1 MDVRP
6 LYVGFDE
13 DNPLFQPPWNIDSHF
28 VWGWFDA
35 TELSKTVDFI
45 VTQRSYEI
53 PADFLAWQQTGSSD
67 NIYVEFWG
75 ATLFFSLFLSV
86 IAMWQSNNVKGRWK
100 SLESVLLL
108 ICTVSPFL
116 LLFDSL
122 TEMVEQHIR
131 FYLHGLPGIA
141 ILMGGATSLWPSN
154 EEHERHR
161 SPWYILLWGLSIVG
175 LGTVLHFSSWSPL
188 YAQAEW
194 RNSWSITSHEYSQMR
209 RHLRGEA
216 VNLKDYGRE
225 CVEVLREEGV
235 TPRVY
240 P

>member
-1 MDVRP
+1 
-6 LYVGFDE
+6 
-13 DNPLFQPPWNIDSHF
+13 
-28 VWGWFDA
+28 
-35 TELSKTVDFI
+35 
-45 VTQRSYEI
+45 
-53 PADFLAWQQTGSSD
+53 
-67 NIYVEFWG
+67 
-75 ATLFFSLFLSV
+75 
-86 IAMWQSNNVKGRWK
+86 MWQSNNVKGRWK